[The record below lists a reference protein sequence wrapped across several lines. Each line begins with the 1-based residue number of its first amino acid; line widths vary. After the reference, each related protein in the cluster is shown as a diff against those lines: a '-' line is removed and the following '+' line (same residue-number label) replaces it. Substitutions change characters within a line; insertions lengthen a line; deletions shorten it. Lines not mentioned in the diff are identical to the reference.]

1 MRVPPVAAALV
12 VGVAMRYVAAAFEG
26 GSLRLP
32 GGRIVAI
39 AMAVAGAAIALAGVL
54 AFRRVRT
61 TPDPMRPERAT
72 QLVVDG
78 VYAHTR
84 NPMYLGLALAL
95 AGWALWLDDGW
106 ALAGVP
112 AFVAWM
118 DRLQIPAEE
127 RALASLFGA
136 PYDAYR
142 RRVRRWL

>member
-1 MRVPPVAAALV
+1 VRVPPVAAALV
-12 VGVAMRYVAAAFEG
+12 VGVAMRYAAVALEG

-39 AMAVAGAAIALAGVL
+39 VLAIAGAGVALAGVL
-54 AFRRVRT
+54 AFRRVDT

-78 VYAHTR
+78 IYGHTR

-95 AGWALWLDDGW
+95 AGWALWLDDAW

-112 AFVAWM
+112 VFVAWM

-127 RALASLFGA
+127 RALASIFGA
-136 PYDAYR
+136 QYDAYR
-142 RRVRRWL
+142 GRVRRWL